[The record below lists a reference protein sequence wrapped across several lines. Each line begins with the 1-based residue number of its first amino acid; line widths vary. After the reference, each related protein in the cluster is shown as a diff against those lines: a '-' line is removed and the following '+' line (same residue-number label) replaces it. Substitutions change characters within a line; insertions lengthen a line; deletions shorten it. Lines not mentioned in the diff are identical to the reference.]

1 MNIKDN
7 INNYILPSDINRNID
22 ELQVYLQL
30 EGDDSTSVTQK
41 ANAKS
46 ACPVRGYCSP
56 IYRRGTQPIQNYIH
70 ALYT

>member
-1 MNIKDN
+1 M
-7 INNYILPSDINRNID
+7 NNYVLLLSINRNIV

-46 ACPVRGYCSP
+46 A
-56 IYRRGTQPIQNYIH
+56 
-70 ALYT
+70 

>member
-1 MNIKDN
+1 M
-7 INNYILPSDINRNID
+7 NNYVLLLSINRNIV

-46 ACPVRGYCSP
+46 ACSVRGYCSP

>member
-7 INNYILPSDINRNID
+7 ISNYILLSDINRNII

-30 EGDDSTSVTQK
+30 EGDDSTSVAQE

-46 ACPVRGYCSP
+46 ACPVQGYCSP

>member
-1 MNIKDN
+1 M
-7 INNYILPSDINRNID
+7 NNYILLLSINRNIVK
-22 ELQVYLQL
+22 LQVYLQL

-70 ALYT
+70 ALYTC

>member
-1 MNIKDN
+1 M
-7 INNYILPSDINRNID
+7 NNYILLLSINRNIV
-22 ELQVYLQL
+22 ELQMYLQL

-41 ANAKS
+41 ADDKS
-46 ACPVRGYCSP
+46 ACPARGYCSP